1 VRFND
6 QFIEELKSRLR
17 PSDVIGRTVK
27 LKRQGREF
35 VGLSPFSKE
44 KSPSFFVNDDK
55 GFFHDF
61 SSGKHGDIISFL
73 QETERLSFVEAIE
86 RLAGEAGMALPEPD
100 AQSAQQEKVRSSLT
114 DWLDL
119 ASKWFE
125 AELRRPPGADARAY
139 LERRGLPASEWER
152 FRIGLAPAS
161 RTGLKDYLVAKGAMP
176 GELVEA
182 GLLIAPEDGGA
193 PYDRFRDRVIFPI
206 TDGRGRIVSFGGRAL
221 DPNAKAKYLNGPDT
235 VLFDKGRTLY
245 GLFEARKILHSA
257 PAAEQGDLVV
267 VEGYMDVIA
276 CHRAGIAAAAPM
288 GTALTEGQME
298 LLWRLH
304 PEPTLCFDGD
314 AAGRRAA
321 GRAIDR
327 ALPVLRPGRSFK
339 FALVTGGKDPDD
351 VLREKGAAALK
362 EMLSQTVPLVE
373 ALFVRER
380 DLEPL
385 DTPERKAGLKG
396 RLRTLA
402 ASIADKDL
410 AQAYRD
416 DLLARLDA
424 LFAASRPAWKPQ
436 GGGDGRGRGS
446 GRFARPDIPQPPS
459 AEGMAAARRLAS
471 SIEGLPAALAKAA
484 LDDPHRID
492 DHLEALERHG
502 FGDPTLD
509 KLAAEVV
516 RVRITADSLD
526 SEALQRHL
534 RGCGYDSLL
543 NDIDRAAAKSGAPFL
558 KPDVTLAAA
567 RSQWSYAFEVQ
578 GRVAALE
585 EAIASAKSNLAGG
598 VDMAT
603 LRRLKSERDGLKR
616 ALRSGD
622 LWTDSGAATDTP

>member
-1 VRFND
+1 MRFND

-27 LKRQGREF
+27 LKRQGREY

-114 DWLDL
+114 DWMDL
-119 ASKWFE
+119 AARWFE

-152 FRIGLAPAS
+152 FHIGLAPAN
-161 RTGLKDYLVAKGAMP
+161 RTGLKDYLIAKGARP

-193 PYDRFRDRVIFPI
+193 PYDRFRDRIIFPI
-206 TDGRGRIVSFGGRAL
+206 TDARGRIVSFGGRAL

-235 VLFDKGRTLY
+235 VLFDKSRTLY
-245 GLFEARKILHSA
+245 GLFEARKILHSK
-257 PAAEQGDLVV
+257 PAAEQGELVV

-304 PEPTLCFDGD
+304 NEPTLCFDGD

-321 GRAIDR
+321 GRTIDR
-327 ALPVLRPGRSFK
+327 ALPVLKPGRSFK
-339 FALVTGGKDPDD
+339 FAVITGGKDPDE
-351 VLREKGAAALK
+351 VLREKGAGALK
-362 EMLSQTVPLVE
+362 DQLSQTTPMVE
-373 ALFVRER
+373 ALFTRER

-385 DTPERKAGLKG
+385 DTPERKAAFKG
-396 RLRTLA
+396 RLRTLS

-410 AQAYRD
+410 ASAYRD
-416 DLLARLDA
+416 DLLGRLDQ
-424 LFAASRPAWKPQ
+424 LFAANRPAWKPPAGQ
-436 GGGDGRGRGS
+436 PRGR
-446 GRFARPDIPQPPS
+446 GRFARPDIPQPPT
-459 AEGMAAARRLAS
+459 AEGVAAARRLAL
-471 SIEGLPAALAKAA
+471 SIEGIPAALAKAA

-502 FGDPTLD
+502 FGDAALD

-516 RVRITADSLD
+516 RLRITADSLD
-526 SEALQRHL
+526 SDALQRHL
-534 RGCGYDSLL
+534 RGSGYDALL

-567 RSQWSYAFEVQ
+567 RSQWSYAFEIQ
-578 GRVAALE
+578 SRVAALE
-585 EAIASAKSNLAGG
+585 EAIASAKSDLADRAGM
-598 VDMAT
+598 VAVERM
-603 LRRLKSERDGLKR
+603 KSERDRLKR

-622 LWTDSGAATDTP
+622 LWTDGGAAT

>member
-1 VRFND
+1 MRFND

-27 LKRQGREF
+27 LKRQGREY

-114 DWLDL
+114 DWMDL
-119 ASKWFE
+119 AARWFE

-152 FRIGLAPAS
+152 FHIGLAPAN
-161 RTGLKDYLVAKGAMP
+161 RTGLKDYLIAKGARP

-193 PYDRFRDRVIFPI
+193 PYDRFRDRIIFPI
-206 TDGRGRIVSFGGRAL
+206 TDARGRIVSFGGRAL

-235 VLFDKGRTLY
+235 VLFDKSRTLY
-245 GLFEARKILHSA
+245 GLFEARKILHSK
-257 PAAEQGDLVV
+257 PAAEQGELVV

-304 PEPTLCFDGD
+304 NEPTLCFDGD

-321 GRAIDR
+321 GRTIDR
-327 ALPVLRPGRSFK
+327 ALPVLKPGRSFK
-339 FALVTGGKDPDD
+339 FAVITGGKDPDE
-351 VLREKGAAALK
+351 VLREKGAGALK
-362 EMLSQTVPLVE
+362 DQLSQTTPMVE
-373 ALFVRER
+373 ALFTRER

-385 DTPERKAGLKG
+385 DTPERKAAFKG
-396 RLRTLA
+396 RLRTLS

-410 AQAYRD
+410 ASAYRD
-416 DLLARLDA
+416 DLLGRLDQ
-424 LFAASRPAWKPQ
+424 LFAANRPAWKPPAGQ
-436 GGGDGRGRGS
+436 PRGR
-446 GRFARPDIPQPPS
+446 GRFARPDIPQPPT
-459 AEGMAAARRLAS
+459 AEGVAAARRLAL
-471 SIEGLPAALAKAA
+471 SIEGIPAALAKAA

-502 FGDPTLD
+502 FGDAALD

-516 RVRITADSLD
+516 RLRITADSLD
-526 SEALQRHL
+526 SDALQRHL
-534 RGCGYDSLL
+534 RGSGYDALL
-543 NDIDRAAAKSGAPFL
+543 NDLDRAAAKSGAPFL

-567 RSQWSYAFEVQ
+567 RSQWSYAFEIQ
-578 GRVAALE
+578 SRVAALE
-585 EAIASAKSNLAGG
+585 EAIASAKSDLADRAGM
-598 VDMAT
+598 VAVERM
-603 LRRLKSERDGLKR
+603 KSERDRLKR

-622 LWTDSGAATDTP
+622 LWTDGGAAT

>member
-100 AQSAQQEKVRSSLT
+100 AQSAQQEKVRASLT
-114 DWLDL
+114 DWMDL
-119 ASKWFE
+119 AAKWFE
-125 AELRRPPGADARAY
+125 SELRRPPGADARAY
-139 LERRGLPASEWER
+139 LERRGLPSSEWER
-152 FRIGLAPAS
+152 FRIGLAPAG
-161 RTGLKDYLVAKGAMP
+161 RTALKDYLVAKGARP

-193 PYDRFRDRVIFPI
+193 PYDRFRDRIIFPI
-206 TDGRGRIVSFGGRAL
+206 TDARGRIVSFGGRAL

-257 PAAEQGDLVV
+257 PASEQGELAV

-276 CHRAGIAAAAPM
+276 CQRAGIAAAAPM

-321 GRAIDR
+321 GRTIDR
-327 ALPVLRPGRSFK
+327 ALPVLKPGRSFK
-339 FALVTGGKDPDD
+339 FALVSGGKDPDE
-351 VLREKGAAALK
+351 VLREKGAGALK
-362 EMLSQTVPLVE
+362 EQLSQTVPLVE

-385 DTPERKAGLKG
+385 DTPERKAAFKG
-396 RLRTLA
+396 RLRTLS

-410 AQAYRD
+410 ASAYRD
-416 DLLARLDA
+416 DLLGRLDT
-424 LFAASRPAWKPQ
+424 LFAANRPAWTPS
-436 GGGDGRGRGS
+436 GGERRPRSS
-446 GRFARPDIPQPPS
+446 GRFGRPDAPQPPT
-459 AEGMAAARRLAS
+459 AEGVAAARRLAQ
-471 SIEGLPAALAKAA
+471 SIEGIPAALARGA

-502 FGDPTLD
+502 FGDPALD
-509 KLAAEVV
+509 KLATEMV
-516 RVRITADSLD
+516 RLRITADSLD
-526 SEALQRHL
+526 SDALQRHL
-534 RGCGYDSLL
+534 RGSGYDALL

-585 EAIASAKSNLAGG
+585 EAMTSAKSNLAAGS
-598 VDMAT
+598 DMAG
-603 LRRLKSERDGLKR
+603 LRRLKSERDQLKR

-622 LWTDSGAATDTP
+622 LWTENGAASNTP

>member
-1 VRFND
+1 MRFND

-100 AQSAQQEKVRSSLT
+100 AQSAQQEKVRSGLT
-114 DWLDL
+114 DWMDL
-119 ASKWFE
+119 AAKWFE

-152 FRIGLAPAS
+152 FHIGLAPAS
-161 RTGLKDYLVAKGAMP
+161 RTGLKDYLIAKGARP

-193 PYDRFRDRVIFPI
+193 PYDRFRDRIIFPI
-206 TDGRGRIVSFGGRAL
+206 TDARGRIVSFGGRAL

-257 PAAEQGDLVV
+257 PASEQGELAV

-276 CHRAGIAAAAPM
+276 CQRAGIAAAAPM

-321 GRAIDR
+321 GRTIDR
-327 ALPVLRPGRSFK
+327 ALPVLKPGRSFK
-339 FALVTGGKDPDD
+339 FALVSGAKDPDE

-362 EMLSQTVPLVE
+362 EQLSQTIPLVE

-385 DTPERKAGLKG
+385 DTPERKAAFKG
-396 RLRTLA
+396 RLRTLS

-416 DLLARLDA
+416 DLLGRLDA
-424 LFAASRPAWKPQ
+424 LFAANRPAWTPS
-436 GGGDGRGRGS
+436 GGERRPRSG
-446 GRFARPDIPQPPS
+446 GRFGRPDAPQPPT
-459 AEGMAAARRLAS
+459 AEGVAAARRLAQ
-471 SIEGLPAALAKAA
+471 SIEGIPAALAKGA

-502 FGDPTLD
+502 FGDPALD
-509 KLAAEVV
+509 RLATEVV
-516 RVRITADSLD
+516 RLRITADSLD
-526 SEALQRHL
+526 SDALQRHL
-534 RGCGYDSLL
+534 RGSGYDALL

-585 EAIASAKSNLAGG
+585 EAIASAKSDLAGG
-598 VDMAT
+598 VDMAG
-603 LRRLKSERDGLKR
+603 LRRLKSERDQLKR

-622 LWTDSGAATDTP
+622 LWTESGAASNTP